1 MKKMSLLESIGDFN
15 GLKGLSLRQ
24 LDMLCAELRQKIL
37 EVTLKNGGHLS
48 SSLGAVELI
57 VALLR
62 EFNPDRDKIIFDVG
76 HQAYAYKLLTK
87 RLDRFDS
94 LRSKGGLAGF
104 PRMDESPYDFFTTG
118 HSSTSI
124 SAAVG
129 YAKARDLRG
138 EKHEVIAVIGD
149 GALINGVSFEALN
162 CVESADTKI
171 IIILNDNKMCI
182 NPQIG
187 GMAKHLARL
196 SVNPAYKRLKD
207 FIKDQC
213 HTMKRGETIE
223 SALSKVKSKL
233 KSLLLPTNIF
243 EEMDISYWGPF
254 NGHDVKEMEDAFHL
268 ARSYDKSL
276 LIHVITKKGKGYR
289 ETEAFPSFF
298 HGIGPNSSL
307 CDATRSPEP
316 QSKPSWSAAMSG
328 CIDEI
333 ACEDPR
339 VIVCT
344 AAMADGTKLNG
355 FSKKFPDRFFD
366 VGISEE
372 HLMIYAAGIAAGGM
386 RPVVC
391 IYSTFLQRAID
402 QVTHDICLPKLPVL
416 IGIDRA
422 GFVGED
428 GETHHGL
435 FDLAWLRTIPEITIA
450 APRDVADLDF
460 FVRGWLEREIPMAIR
475 YPRGAARLSLA
486 REGRGKVPAEWGK
499 LEILRQGKRVCLI
512 GVGSTT
518 ELMLDAA
525 QLIKDRQSTDV
536 TVADLRFIKPLDY
549 DALAPLITSHDIV
562 VTAEESYL
570 AGGVGEAIAKFAKDI
585 GHSGRVINIGAP
597 DIFVRHATRKEQW
610 AECGMTPE
618 NIAELCA
625 GDKINEA

>member
-1 MKKMSLLESIGDFN
+1 VKKMSLLESIGDFN

-94 LRSKGGLAGF
+94 LRRKGGLAGF

-138 EKHEVIAVIGD
+138 EKHEVIAVVGD

-213 HTMKRGETIE
+213 RTMKRGETIE

-254 NGHDVKEMEDAFHL
+254 NGHDIKEMEDAFHL

-307 CDATRSPEP
+307 GDAARGAEP

-333 ACEDPR
+333 ARKDAR

-460 FVRGWLEREIPMAIR
+460 FVRGWLERGIPMAIR

-486 REGRGKVPAEWGK
+486 REGRGKAPAEWGK

-562 VTAEESYL
+562 VTAEESYI
-570 AGGVGEAIAKFAKDI
+570 AGGVGEAIAKFAKDT

-597 DIFVRHATRKEQW
+597 DIFVRHSTRKEQW

>member
-1 MKKMSLLESIGDFN
+1 MSLIESVRDFR
-15 GLKGLSLRQ
+15 GLRGLSQRHIET
-24 LDMLCAELRQKIL
+24 LCTELRQMIL

-62 EFNPDRDKIIFDVG
+62 EFDPDKDKIIFDVG
-76 HQAYAYKLLTK
+76 HQAYAYKILTK
-87 RLDRFDS
+87 RLDSFDS
-94 LRSKGGLAGF
+94 LRKKGGIAGF

-124 SAAVG
+124 SAAMG

-138 EKHEVIAVIGD
+138 DKHEVIAVIGD

-182 NPQIG
+182 NKQIG

-196 SVNPAYKRLKD
+196 SVNPSYRKLKE
-207 FIKDQC
+207 FIKEQC
-213 HTMKRGETIE
+213 RTMKRGDSIE
-223 SALSKVKSKL
+223 STLSKIKSKL

-254 NGHDVKEMEDAFHL
+254 DGHNVQEMEDAFHL

-276 LIHVITKKGKGYR
+276 LIHVITKKGMGCR
-289 ETEAFPSFF
+289 ETETHPSFF
-298 HGIGPNSSL
+298 HGISPNSSL
-307 CDATRSPEP
+307 NDADIA
-316 QSKPSWSAAMSG
+316 SKPSAPSWSSAMAG
-328 CIDEI
+328 CIHNI
-333 ACEDPR
+333 ACADPR
-339 VIVCT
+339 VVVCT

-355 FSKKFPDRFFD
+355 FSRNFPDRFFD

-372 HLMIYAAGIAAGGM
+372 HLLIYAAGMAAGGM

-402 QVTHDICLPKLPVL
+402 QITHDICLPKLPVL
-416 IGIDRA
+416 IGVDRA

-435 FDLAWLRTIPEITIA
+435 LDLPWLRAIPEITIA
-450 APRDVADLDF
+450 APRDTIDLEF
-460 FVRGWLEREIPMAIR
+460 FVRGWLERGIPMAIR
-475 YPRGAARLSLA
+475 YPRGAAPSSL
-486 REGRGKVPAEWGK
+486 GRGAGNNDPEEWGR
-499 LEILRQGKRVCLI
+499 LEILHKGSVICLI
-512 GVGSTT
+512 GIGSTT
-518 ELMLDAA
+518 ELMLKAALIIKEKKSIDA
-525 QLIKDRQSTDV
+525 
-536 TVADLRFIKPLDY
+536 TVIDLRFIKPLDFEG
-549 DALAPLITSHDIV
+549 LAPLIAAHTTII
-562 VTAEESYL
+562 TAEEGYI
-570 AGGVGEAIAKFAKDI
+570 AGGVGEAIAKFAGES
-585 GHSGRVINIGAP
+585 GHVGEVINIGAP
-597 DIFVRHATRKEQW
+597 DIFIRHATRAEQW

-618 NIAELCA
+618 DIAALCT
-625 GDKINEA
+625 DK

>member
-94 LRSKGGLAGF
+94 LRRKGGLAGF

-138 EKHEVIAVIGD
+138 EKHEVIAVVGD

-213 HTMKRGETIE
+213 RTMKRGETIE

-307 CDATRSPEP
+307 GDATRSPEP

-333 ACEDPR
+333 ARKDAR

-460 FVRGWLEREIPMAIR
+460 FVRGWLERGIPMAIR

-486 REGRGKVPAEWGK
+486 REGRGKAPAEWGK

-562 VTAEESYL
+562 VTAEESYI
-570 AGGVGEAIAKFAKDI
+570 AGGVGEAIAKFAKDT

-597 DIFVRHATRKEQW
+597 DIFVRHSTRKEQW

>member
-1 MKKMSLLESIGDFN
+1 VKKMSLLESIGDFK
-15 GLKGLSLRQ
+15 GLKGLSSRQ

-57 VALLR
+57 VALLL
-62 EFNPDRDKIIFDVG
+62 EFDPDRDKIIFDVG

-94 LRSKGGLAGF
+94 LRRKGGLAGF

-138 EKHEVIAVIGD
+138 EKHEVIAVVGD

-196 SVNPAYKRLKD
+196 SVSPAYKRLKD

-223 SALSKVKSKL
+223 SALSRVKSKL

-254 NGHDVKEMEDAFHL
+254 NGHDIKEMEDAFHL

-307 CDATRSPEP
+307 GDAARGAEP

-333 ACEDPR
+333 ACEDAR

-475 YPRGAARLSLA
+475 YPRGAACLSLA
-486 REGRGKVPAEWGK
+486 RDGRGKTPAEWGK
-499 LEILRQGKRVCLI
+499 LEILRQGKRICLI

-549 DALAPLITSHDIV
+549 DALALLIASHDIV

-570 AGGVGEAIAKFAKDI
+570 AGGVGEAIAKFAKDT
-585 GHSGRVINIGAP
+585 GHRGRVINIGAP